1 MNNFPW
7 DIFKKMCEIKTII
20 LIAWFKL
27 NVGNCICWL
36 ETTFLKSA
44 GKIWLTTGSHMHY
57 IEWLTCDQDSL
68 KKKKRFMSLI
78 NFLYETINW

>member
-20 LIAWFKL
+20 LIAWLKL
-27 NVGNCICWL
+27 NVSNCICWL
-36 ETTFLKSA
+36 ETA
-44 GKIWLTTGSHMHY
+44 GKIWLTTGSHNFMHY

-68 KKKKRFMSLI
+68 KKQKGLWVSLT
-78 NFLYETINW
+78 F

>member
-7 DIFKKMCEIKTII
+7 DIFKKMCEIETVI
-20 LIAWFKL
+20 LIAWLKL

-68 KKKKRFMSLI
+68 KKKKKGSWVSLT
-78 NFLYETINW
+78 FYMKQ